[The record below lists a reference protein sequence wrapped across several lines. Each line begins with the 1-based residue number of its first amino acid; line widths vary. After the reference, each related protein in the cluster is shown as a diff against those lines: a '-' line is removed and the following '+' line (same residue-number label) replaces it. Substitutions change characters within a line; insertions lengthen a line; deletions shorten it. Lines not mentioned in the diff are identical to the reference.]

1 MTTSSFCNFEPPQC
15 VDVQGLDGEQ
25 IFVRSTERPVVSV
38 WFTREEWQSFID
50 GVKAGEFDLLP
61 CQQLVAVSQLDQE

>member
-25 IFVRSTERPVVSV
+25 ILVRSTERPVVSV

-50 GVKAGEFDLLP
+50 GVKAGEFDLETSHDLEKS
-61 CQQLVAVSQLDQE
+61 SQLEQI